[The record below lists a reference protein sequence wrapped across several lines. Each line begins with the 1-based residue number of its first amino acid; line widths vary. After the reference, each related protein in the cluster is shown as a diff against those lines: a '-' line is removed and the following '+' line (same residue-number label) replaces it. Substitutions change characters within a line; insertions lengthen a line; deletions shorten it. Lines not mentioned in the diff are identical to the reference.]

1 MVRSVRLGR
10 SRKRVQAW
18 IGGAAF
24 ATAVLCAGAAAFLT
38 LRHWTDDQ
46 PEFNGAFT
54 RNGDGQLH
62 QGGWQAF
69 GGTWQVVNGAMQN
82 ISDDRGA
89 RLMNGSPHWH
99 NYIVEADIELLGEAG
114 DAGIVVR
121 SSGEEL
127 GVDSYH
133 GYFAGLRDI
142 DETFILGRADF
153 GWHEFQ
159 AVPVH
164 SGVHTRTW
172 YHLKFLAYQC
182 SMVAIA
188 ISPDGDVTKAILQ
201 EPGCLTEGRFGLQS
215 YATGAIWKNL
225 TVRPAKLRDLE
236 SMLKTPGATAPEY
249 RRYGGAPAEP
259 WSEQRFVE
267 PMLRELSKYKTD
279 PNAISIADLRLL
291 PPSQPSRVTVDG
303 VVTLVSPI
311 LFVQDSS
318 GGIAI
323 PTPPAEAPVQIGD
336 AVEVRGDS
344 EQHDFSS
351 VLRHAEIRLLWSHTP
366 VPPVSVTAE
375 QAATGAFD
383 ARYIETEGRL
393 TEEQHRGEHSIELK
407 LIDRSQPFLAI
418 VDSPSLA
425 ETLSSFKVGSRLRV
439 RGICVTDRLYARGET
454 AFALLLRSVDDVEMI
469 EAPPWWNTL
478 HVLELLIGLVVLS
491 FAAQMAFTSFRR
503 SQLRAVIEERERL
516 ALEMHDTLA
525 QSYAGLGF
533 QLEALCRQAEP
544 ESQMRFRLESTV
556 NMVRAGHQEARRNI
570 AAMRPG
576 DLEQLGLAKALE
588 HAAHTIVQGG
598 SIRILVSV
606 TGEPRQL
613 PLRTADTLYRI
624 GQEAIANAVR
634 HGHPQ
639 NITLKLTYA
648 RPSVRLIVRDDG
660 KGFRVDQDATGFGIR
675 GMLRRAE
682 TIGASFRIHSRPG
695 CGTAVYVRATP
706 PQTFFSYWWEKL
718 VIMNWKRASDAKQA

>member
-1 MVRSVRLGR
+1 MRLRRG
-10 SRKRVQAW
+10 RKRLRQW
-18 IGGAAF
+18 IAVAAIAIAALCIGAVALL
-24 ATAVLCAGAAAFLT
+24 ASRTWSD
-38 LRHWTDDQ
+38 RE
-46 PEFNGAFT
+46 PEFRAAFT

-89 RLMNGSPHWH
+89 KLMNGSPRWH
-99 NYIVEADIELLGEAG
+99 NYIVETDIQLLGEVG
-114 DAGIVVR
+114 DAGILVR
-121 SSGEEL
+121 SSGEDV

-142 DETFILGRADF
+142 DETLILGRADF

-159 AVPVH
+159 TVPIH

-172 YHLKFLAYQC
+172 YHLKFLAYEC
-182 SMVAIA
+182 NLVAIA
-188 ISPDGDVTKAILQ
+188 ISPDGDITKAILR
-201 EPGCLTEGRFGLQS
+201 EPDCLATGRFGLQS

-225 TVRPAKLRDLE
+225 TVRPAAQQDLE
-236 SMLKTPGATAPEY
+236 AMLSARGATAPEY
-249 RRYGGAPAEP
+249 RQYASAPVEL
-259 WSEQRFVE
+259 WSEQRFME
-267 PMLRELSKYKTD
+267 PMQRELSNHTTD
-279 PNAISIADLRLL
+279 PNAIAIADLRLL

-311 LFVQDSS
+311 LYVQDST
-318 GGIAI
+318 GGVAI
-323 PTPPAEAPVQIGD
+323 PNSAAETPVQIGD
-336 AVEVRGDS
+336 AVEVQGES

-351 VLRHAEIRLLWSHTP
+351 VLHHAVIRLLWSHTP
-366 VPPVSVTAE
+366 VPPVSVTAQ

-383 ARYIETEGRL
+383 AQYIETEGRL
-393 TEEQHRGEHSIELK
+393 TEEQHRGQHSIELK
-407 LIDRSQPFLAI
+407 LIDGSQPFLAI

-425 ETLSSFKVGSRLRV
+425 ETLISFKVGSRLRL
-439 RGICVTDRLYARGET
+439 RGICVTDRSFARGET
-454 AFALLLRSVDDVEMI
+454 AFALLLRSVDDAQMI
-469 EAPPWWNTL
+469 EAPPWWNSL
-478 HVLELLIGLVVLS
+478 HILELLIALVVLS
-491 FAAQMAFTSFRR
+491 FAVQMTYTSFRR
-503 SQLRAVIEERERL
+503 SQLRAIVDERERL

-533 QLEALCRQAEP
+533 QLEALCRQAAP
-544 ESQMRFRLESTV
+544 DSQMSSRLHSTL

-588 HAAHTIVQGG
+588 LAAHSIVQGG
-598 SIRILVSV
+598 SIRISTSV

-613 PLRTADTLYRI
+613 PLRVADTLYRI

-639 NITLKLTYA
+639 NITLRLTYA
-648 RPSVRLIVRDDG
+648 RPSVRLVVRDDG
-660 KGFRVDQDATGFGIR
+660 DGFPVDQEAAGFGIR

-682 TIGASFRIHSRPG
+682 SINANFRIHSRPG
-695 CGTAVYVRATP
+695 YGTTVYVRAIP
-706 PQTFFSYWWEKL
+706 PQTVLASWWQKL
-718 VIMNWKRASDAKQA
+718 VVMNWKRTPHGKQL